1 MKRRVVGVAAGL
13 AAAVAALAG
22 CAPTPL
28 ARDAQVEALLKEN
41 RRVEDLLIASEN
53 RVAQLSEAGKPPPEA
68 PPKMEDPFVA
78 IAVRFGKYC
87 DILGAA
93 GKPAGREPL
102 GRTTDERLKVVLEPL
117 DGEGDVVKRLGALEL
132 EAFEGDAATAK
143 PFAAWR
149 FPPEELAKTWLSGL
163 GTYAY
168 VLKLPWPADRPPKA
182 GPVHLRARFT
192 PLGGGPLEAET
203 TLTRRP

>member
-1 MKRRVVGVAAGL
+1 MRRRVVGAAAGL
-13 AAAVAALAG
+13 AAALAALAG

-28 ARDAQVEALLKEN
+28 SRDAQVEALLKEN

-53 RVAQLSEAGKPPPEA
+53 RVARLSEAGKPPPEA
-68 PPKMEDPFVA
+68 PPKIEDPFVA
-78 IAVRFGKYC
+78 VALRFGKYT
-87 DILGAA
+87 DILGAS
-93 GKPAGREPL
+93 GKPA
-102 GRTTDERLKVVLEPL
+102 DERLKVVLEPL
-117 DGEGDVVKRLGALEL
+117 DGEGDAVKRLGALEL
-132 EAFEGDAATAK
+132 EAFEGDAVMAK

-149 FPPEELAKTWLSGL
+149 FPPEELAKTWLSGV

-203 TLTRRP
+203 TLVRRP